1 MFDKLCEFYKLHAI
15 PYTCIQNINNVP
27 ASSVWHSLSFWV
39 SCAEIFGITTVES
52 ELLGTSVSSV
62 VSIFLFFG
70 LLLASDTS
78 PPVAGHGS
86 GYWSE
91 GCPFTKC

>member
-15 PYTCIQNINNVP
+15 PYFQNINNVP

-39 SCAEIFGITTVES
+39 SCAGIFGIATVES

-62 VSIFLFFG
+62 V
-70 LLLASDTS
+70 
-78 PPVAGHGS
+78 
-86 GYWSE
+86 
-91 GCPFTKC
+91 

>member
-1 MFDKLCEFYKLHAI
+1 
-15 PYTCIQNINNVP
+15 
-27 ASSVWHSLSFWV
+27 
-39 SCAEIFGITTVES
+39 
-52 ELLGTSVSSV
+52 V
-62 VSIFLFFG
+62 VSIFFFFG
-70 LLLASDTS
+70 LLLASNTS